1 MLRITSRA
9 MASTA
14 KRLATLLSGVLMEM
28 ASFAQ
33 ELPQIINF
41 SPQLMQAAH
50 QNWSV
55 AQSPFR
61 YIFSG
66 NTAGLVQYD
75 GTRWKLL
82 PLPNRQIVR
91 SVASDKQGNVFC
103 GGFGEFGFW
112 RTDQQGAKTWV
123 SLADSLQTDRFA
135 REEIWHIVVWEG
147 KVYFQSFSALYVYDY
162 RTVRELQIPG
172 NIMFLQAA
180 GRRLLLPV
188 IGRGIFEQT
197 PTGQF
202 RILPGTEVLSD
213 RIVAGIAALGT
224 EELLIGTE
232 RDGLFRWRYGQLE
245 RWNTPAG
252 NAVGRTR
259 LNRILA
265 LTNGHIAIGTIGEG
279 VYICNAKGQTLYH
292 IHRKTGLQN
301 NTVLALYED
310 ADQNLWVGMDKGLDL
325 LALNIPLRF
334 SLDQS
339 GSLGTVFAAT
349 IHEDKLY
356 LGTNQGLFCRPFP
369 LHDIHSD
376 QWTAVAGIN
385 GQVWELTRIGDQLL
399 CGHNDGSHAIAHGRS
414 YKVSD
419 ITGGWVSRMCPQD
432 SSLWI
437 QGTYT
442 GLSALRYDARAG
454 LRFAYRIEGFSE
466 PVEYMEFDPRG
477 RLLVVH
483 PYRGIHLL
491 ALSEDKKNV
500 RVVRKW
506 SNAKELPTDF
516 NLQLSTIHGRL
527 ILKSGERFFEWD
539 HQSDT
544 WIDYQPPIPLN
555 GSELALIPAHD
566 QRLFVVYADKVVLT
580 GSKPS
585 TVFHLRLSNDR
596 PNILPLQARQWL
608 FCLEDGYALWDE
620 QPTPTPPATLPLVFT
635 EAMVKGRN
643 QWRHIHSGEALA
655 PHENQLSIHFS
666 CFAFDRKP
674 LFRRRM
680 PGIHGQWSAW
690 QENSSEDISFLPAGS
705 YQLEVQCDQSPH
717 TAVFAFRIRPRW
729 YNRWYMRVLYACIAA
744 AGGFYI
750 LYQHRRRLE
759 RKHRKQLIERERQLN
774 QQRIQE
780 RNEQLQQDVFKKA
793 KDLANTA
800 MHLIRKNE
808 VLLEIKQG
816 LARLQGDARV
826 RATAQH
832 LTRLVE
838 QEISSENDWAVFEE
852 NFNSVHEAFLRKLK
866 QRFPELTPG
875 DLRLAAYLKMNLSSK
890 EIAPLL
896 GISLRGVENKRYRL
910 RHKMN
915 LAYDENLVEYL
926 LNF

>member
-1 MLRITSRA
+1 MTG
-9 MASTA
+9 TV
-14 KRLATLLSGVLMEM
+14 KRLTTLLSGILITGVV
-28 ASFAQ
+28 ASAQ

-55 AQSPFR
+55 TQSPFR

-75 GTRWKLL
+75 GARWKLL
-82 PLPNRQIVR
+82 PLPNQQIVR
-91 SVASDKQGNVFC
+91 SVASDQHGNVFC

-112 RTDQQGAKTWV
+112 RTNQQGAQEWV
-123 SLADSLQTDRFA
+123 SLADSLRTDKFA
-135 REEIWHIVVWEG
+135 REEIWHIVIWGG
-147 KVYFQSFSALYVYDY
+147 KVFFQSFSALYVYDY
-162 RTVRELQIPG
+162 RTVKELQTPG

-197 PTGQF
+197 PEGQF
-202 RILPGTEVLSD
+202 RILPGTESLGD
-213 RIVAGIAALGT
+213 HIVAGIEALSPN
-224 EELLIGTE
+224 ELLIGTE
-232 RDGLFRWRYGQLE
+232 RDGLFYWQYGKLE

-252 NAVGRTR
+252 NVLSRVR
-259 LNRILA
+259 LNKILA
-265 LTNGHIAIGTIGEG
+265 LSNGHIAIGTIGEG
-279 VYICNAKGQTLYH
+279 LYVCNAEGRILYH

-310 ADQNLWVGMDKGLDL
+310 TDHNLWVGLDKGLDL
-325 LALNIPLRF
+325 LALNTPLRF

-339 GSLGTVFAAT
+339 GSLGMVFTAAV
-349 IHEDKLY
+349 HGGNLY
-356 LGTNQGLFCRPFP
+356 LGTNQGLFYRRLAP
-369 LHDIHSD
+369 LGHQAD
-376 QWTAVAGIN
+376 QWTSIAGIN
-385 GQVWELTRIGDQLL
+385 GQVWELTHIGNQLL
-399 CGHNDGSHAIAHGRS
+399 CGHNDGSHVIANGRS

-419 ITGGWVSRMCPQD
+419 ITGGWVSRVCPGD

-442 GLSALRYDARAG
+442 GLSVLRYEGRTG
-454 LRFAYRIEGFSE
+454 IRFAHRVEGFSE
-466 PVEYMEFDPRG
+466 PVEYLEFDPLG

-491 ALSEDKKNV
+491 ALSEDKKRV
-500 RVVRKW
+500 TVVRKW
-506 SNAKELPTDF
+506 SNTEELPTDF
-516 NLQLSTIHGRL
+516 NLRLSTIHGRL
-527 ILKSGERFFEWD
+527 ILQAGSRFFEWN
-539 HQSDT
+539 HQADA
-544 WIDYQPPIPLN
+544 WQDYRLPISLD
-555 GSELALIPAHD
+555 GSELALIPAHN
-566 QRLFVVYADKVVLT
+566 QRLFVVYADKVALT
-580 GSKPS
+580 GGGEPP
-585 TVFHLRLSNDR
+585 TVFHLRLGNDR
-596 PNILPLQARQWL
+596 PNILPLGAHQWL

-620 QPTPTPPATLPLVFT
+620 KSVPNRPAALPLVFT
-635 EAMVKGRN
+635 EAMAKSRN
-643 QWRHIHSGEALA
+643 QWRPIRSGEVLA
-655 PHENQLSIHFS
+655 PYENQLSIHFS
-666 CFAFDRKP
+666 CFAFDHKP
-674 LFRRRM
+674 LYRQRI
-680 PGIHGQWSAW
+680 PGIREQWSAW
-690 QENSSEDISFLPAGS
+690 QQIASEDISFLPAGS

-717 TAVFAFRIRPRW
+717 MAVFAFRIRPRW
-729 YNRWYMRVLYACIAA
+729 YNRWHMRILYICIAA

-750 LYQHRRRLE
+750 LRRHQRHLE

-808 VLLEIKQG
+808 VLLEIKKG
-816 LARLQGDARV
+816 LTHLQGDARSK
-826 RATAQH
+826 ATVQQ

-915 LAYDENLVEYL
+915 LASDENLVEYL

>member
-1 MLRITSRA
+1 MTST
-9 MASTA
+9 S
-14 KRLATLLSGVLMEM
+14 KKVVTLLSSLLMGI
-28 ASFAQ
+28 ASSAQ

-55 AQSPFR
+55 AQSPSR
-61 YIFSG
+61 YIFAG

-75 GTRWKLL
+75 GARWKVL

-91 SVASDKQGNVFC
+91 SVASDKKGNIFC

-112 RTDQQGAKTWV
+112 RTDQQGAQEWV
-123 SLADSLQTDRFA
+123 SLTNSLHTDKFA

-162 RTVRELQIPG
+162 HTVKELRIPG
-172 NIMFLQAA
+172 NIMFLQAV
-180 GRRLLLPV
+180 GQRLLLPV
-188 IGRGIFEQT
+188 IGRGIFEHT
-197 PTGQF
+197 PGGAF
-202 RILPGTEVLSD
+202 RILTGTEVLGD
-213 RIVAGIAALGT
+213 RIVAGIAAPGPD
-224 EELLIGTE
+224 ELLIVTE
-232 RDGLFRWRYGQLE
+232 RDGLFRWQHGKLE

-252 NAVGRTR
+252 HALSRVR
-259 LNRILA
+259 LNKILA
-265 LTNGHIAIGTIGEG
+265 LSNGDIAIGTIGEG
-279 VYICNAKGQTLYH
+279 LYICNSEGRTLYH

-310 ADQNLWVGMDKGLDL
+310 ADHNLWVGMDKGLDL
-325 LALNIPLRF
+325 LALNTPLRF

-339 GSLGTVFAAT
+339 GSLGMVFTAA
-349 IHEDKLY
+349 IHKGKLY
-356 LGTNQGLFCRPFP
+356 LGTNQGLFYRPFP
-369 LHDIHSD
+369 LHGLQTD
-376 QWTAVAGIN
+376 QWTSVAGIN
-385 GQVWELTRIGDQLL
+385 GQVWELTRIGTQLL
-399 CGHNDGSHAIAHGRS
+399 CGHNDGSHVIDNGRS

-419 ITGGWVSRMCPQD
+419 ITGGWVSRVCPQD
-432 SSLWI
+432 ASLWI

-442 GLSALRYDARAG
+442 GLSALRYDNRTG
-454 LRFAYRIEGFSE
+454 IRFAHRIEGFSE
-466 PVEYMEFDPRG
+466 PVEYLEFDPRG
-477 RLLVVH
+477 RLLVAH

-491 ALSEDKKNV
+491 ALSEDKKRV
-500 RVVRKW
+500 TVVRKW
-506 SNAKELPTDF
+506 SNAEELPTDF
-516 NLQLSTIHGRL
+516 NLRLSTLHGRL
-527 ILKSGERFFEWD
+527 MLQSGNRFFEWD
-539 HQSDT
+539 HQADT
-544 WIDYQPPIPLN
+544 WRDYQPPLHLD

-566 QRLFVVYADKVVLT
+566 QHIFVVYADKVALT
-580 GSKPS
+580 GSEPPAI
-585 TVFHLRLSNDR
+585 FHLRLGNDR
-596 PNILPLQARQWL
+596 PNILPLGGHQWL

-620 QPTPTPPATLPLVFT
+620 KWAPNRHAAFPLLFT
-635 EAMVKGRN
+635 EAMAKSRN
-643 QWRHIHSGEALA
+643 QWRHIRSGETLA

-674 LFRRRM
+674 LFRQRM
-680 PGIHGQWSAW
+680 PGIREQWSAW
-690 QENSSEDISFLPAGS
+690 RETASEDISFLPAGS
-705 YQLEVQCDQSPH
+705 YQLEVQCDQSPY
-717 TAVFAFRIRPRW
+717 TAVFTFRIRPRW
-729 YNRWYMRVLYACIAA
+729 YNRWYMRVLYVCIAA

-750 LYQHRRRLE
+750 LRQHRRRLE

-816 LARLQGDARV
+816 LASLQGDARS
-826 RATAQH
+826 RATVQQ

-838 QEISSENDWAVFEE
+838 REISSENDWAVFEE

-866 QRFPELTPG
+866 QHFPELTPG

-915 LAYDENLVEYL
+915 LASDENLVEYL